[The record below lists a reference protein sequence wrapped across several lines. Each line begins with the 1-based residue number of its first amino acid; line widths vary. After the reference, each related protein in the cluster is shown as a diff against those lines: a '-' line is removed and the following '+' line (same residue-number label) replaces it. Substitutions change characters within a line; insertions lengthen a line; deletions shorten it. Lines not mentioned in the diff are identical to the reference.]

1 MTTRHALGRHRATP
15 VRSNPLESIS
25 KAVSS
30 NAGSVGRQA
39 AVIAA
44 ASGLVLSIGV
54 PAQATPA
61 TREADKAPVADVLQA
76 DLVAKKASVQAPA
89 TVKVAA
95 AKKKDAPAVNVPS
108 IKSATDGSAHRAQL
122 RQEAAEDA
130 AQEAAAE
137 RQEAAQEAA
146 ADRAEAQEA
155 AAERRQA
162 ASNRQA
168 STESAS
174 SNSSSN
180 SNDGSDGAAMTRE
193 SRSGS
198 TSNTTTTAS
207 TPKKETKK
215 ETKSAPSSNLGGIAG
230 TAASYKG
237 APYAW
242 GGESPSGWDCS
253 GFVKYVYAKHGISV
267 PHGTSALRSSGKFAQ
282 TSSPK
287 PGDLV
292 FQNGGSHVGIY
303 IGGGKIVGAQNPS
316 VGTVERPANS
326 QYGPLTGYYTYVG

>member
-15 VRSNPLESIS
+15 VRTNPLESIS

-61 TREADKAPVADVLQA
+61 TREADKAPVSDVLQA
-76 DLVAKKASVQAPA
+76 DLVAKKASVQG

-95 AKKKDAPAVNVPS
+95 AKKKDAPVVKVRS
-108 IKSATDGSAHRAQL
+108 IKSATDGADYRAAQKAE
-122 RQEAAEDA
+122 REAAEKAAAERREA

-146 ADRAEAQEA
+146 A
-155 AAERRQA
+155 ERRQA
-162 ASNRQA
+162 AAASN
-168 STESAS
+168 STSSSNSSSSNTSS

-180 SNDGSDGAAMTRE
+180 NAS
-193 SRSGS
+193 SGNTSS
-198 TSNTTTTAS
+198 TSSNV
-207 TPKKETKK
+207 TKK
-215 ETKSAPSSNLGGIAG
+215 ETKTAPSTGNSSIASMAKQYIGSPYVFGGSTPG
-230 TAASYKG
+230 
-237 APYAW
+237 
-242 GGESPSGWDCS
+242 GWDCS
-253 GFVKYVYAKHGISV
+253 GFVQYIYGKAGVSL
-267 PHGTSALRSSGKFAQ
+267 PHNAAAQRASGKLVR

-292 FQNGGSHVGIY
+292 FQSNDSHVGIY
-303 IGGGKIVGAQNPS
+303 IGGGKMVGAQNPKA
-316 VGTVERPANS
+316 GTVIRDTT
-326 QYGPLTGYYTYVG
+326 GPYAAPLVGYYTIAG